1 MTRPEVRLHAAAIL
15 LIFALIAGCGPGTGG
30 TGLPPAS
37 AGAPTGDAVAA
48 PPTTGPTTGP
58 TSGPTPTPPAAGSPS
73 GPTIGTTPAAPVT
86 VPDRPP
92 DRVGAVESIDETTLR
107 IAGLEVARAR
117 VDVLLADGRP
127 ATVDALRT
135 GAEVLAWEVGPRFV
149 VQLRP

>member
-1 MTRPEVRLHAAAIL
+1 MRSATVTRPDARPRAAAIL
-15 LIFALIAGCGPGTGG
+15 LIVALITGCGPGTGG

-48 PPTTGPTTGP
+48 PPASGPTTR
-58 TSGPTPTPPAAGSPS
+58 PPAAGSPS
-73 GPTIGTTPAAPVT
+73 GPAIGPTAAAPVT

-92 DRVGAVESIDETTLR
+92 DRVGTVESIDETTLR
-107 IAGLEVARAR
+107 IAGLDIARAR

-135 GAEVLAWEVGPRFV
+135 GAEVLAWEVGSQIV